1 YSKHSYPAPAAHHQ
15 QHHPHHHHIP
25 VKLEESPD
33 LPPAPSAAHHHQHQ
47 HSNHPHHEHRH
58 HKSQDAPL
66 FRFGSD
72 FGSSASPTSPAAP
85 FTFMSQQWPGP
96 AAAPSAS
103 SASGYAAH
111 AHAHTQYAVDRAHYA
126 LPSSLNGHHA
136 AMELNDDYDDPDGDE
151 LADLPSATLGG
162 LSLPAYGSQ
171 AGTSLHGDGA
181 GTKGEKQI
189 RRRSSKAC
197 DQCRKSKCKCERG
210 SPQDPCRNCVM
221 LGTPCTFLGP
231 SRKRGPPKGYIDA
244 IEARL
249 HQTEALIG
257 ILLGSKDSRA
267 RSVLE
272 DISEVIGFWCS
283 ARVGPRVREDRGSAM
298 CLFGVRVTRAYSHPL
313 AHLRVGGGANA
324 ANASPACVH
333 RAFGA
338 FLDPLAKE
346 IINRVD
352 NSPYGHK
359 GRARGGEA
367 APTGRSRP
375 SAEARDESGLHS
387 TQMYSARPRVILDM
401 DRLSSMSVY
410 GWQRRLTEG
419 SDRSEITSE
428 VSELSGATPFLSFC
442 LTKEATGIAES
453 IAVQAPK
460 TICPVYATSEKVNS
474 PGWLAKIVPRIAA
487 RKIIST

>member
-1 YSKHSYPAPAAHHQ
+1 MGQEPQAATAATASSHSRAAAAGCAHAERRRPQTTCCLRVAAIRRLSPGLRKQIFCTSVIPPGRSSSCQSKPNTDRLISLNPPPSPPSLLAQMTYSSHSSASFPPAYTPRYSFNDQYSKHSYPAPAAHHQ

-221 LGTPCTFLGP
+221 LGTRESP
-231 SRKRGPPKGYIDA
+231 
-244 IEARL
+244 
-249 HQTEALIG
+249 
-257 ILLGSKDSRA
+257 LGSMLDAARRLPPAVGMPALYRCAVILTIRNSVHIPGPVAQAWPAKGLHRRDRGTAPSNGGAHRYPAREQGQSCTQRA
-267 RSVLE
+267 R
-272 DISEVIGFWCS
+272 
-283 ARVGPRVREDRGSAM
+283 RHQRGE
-298 CLFGVRVTRAYSHPL
+298 CRP
-313 AHLRVGGGANA
+313 
-324 ANASPACVH
+324 
-333 RAFGA
+333 
-338 FLDPLAKE
+338 
-346 IINRVD
+346 I
-352 NSPYGHK
+352 
-359 GRARGGEA
+359 
-367 APTGRSRP
+367 SRP
-375 SAEARDESGLHS
+375 GR
-387 TQMYSARPRVILDM
+387 
-401 DRLSSMSVY
+401 
-410 GWQRRLTEG
+410 
-419 SDRSEITSE
+419 
-428 VSELSGATPFLSFC
+428 
-442 LTKEATGIAES
+442 
-453 IAVQAPK
+453 
-460 TICPVYATSEKVNS
+460 
-474 PGWLAKIVPRIAA
+474 
-487 RKIIST
+487 